1 MLSSSY
7 LNKKFLKIIL
17 NCVVL
22 NKRFLRNGQRQ
33 STILD
38 NYANIYRPEIESQLE
53 YLAVQTSRNKS
64 LQINYEI
71 E

>member
-53 YLAVQTSRNKS
+53 YLAVQTNRNKS

>member
-1 MLSSSY
+1 MLKNFFNS
-7 LNKKFLKIIL
+7 LI
-17 NCVVL
+17 L

-33 STILD
+33 SNILD
-38 NYANIYRPEIESQLE
+38 NYANLYRPEVQTELE

-64 LQINYEI
+64 LQIHYEI